1 MASAACTSACSIT
14 NRPPGAKSLAAARA
28 TGQITKPREV
38 IPVPD
43 LPKTRSGKIT
53 RRLLAQLY
61 EGRPLGDRSSLQN
74 EGSLEAIEQIFS
86 ARG

>member
-1 MASAACTSACSIT
+1 MAQEIGPIA
-14 NRPPGAKSLAAARA
+14 
-28 TGQITKPREV
+28 KPREV

>member
-1 MASAACTSACSIT
+1 MATAWAMMRQRIGAVADFKHVRVVSA
-14 NRPPGAKSLAAARA
+14 
-28 TGQITKPREV
+28 
-38 IPVPD
+38 